1 MALEF
6 KNGMLVVIKRRYA
19 QSVFPQRN
27 VENAA
32 ERAFL
37 IATYTPESFRFSGY
51 YIADP
56 TKTMRVYGVSDVAV
70 LDTKRYLKEVSEK
83 ALPEFFLRLHS
94 ALTEVMHEWTIEDF
108 NGHQM
113 AVMDLLKASTYIVE
127 YVKGKSPNVV

>member
-37 IATYTPESFRFSGY
+37 IVNYTPESFRFSGY
-51 YIADP
+51 FVSDP
-56 TKTMRVYGVSDVAV
+56 TKTLRVYGTSDVGV
-70 LDTKRYLKEVSEK
+70 LDTKQYLKDVSEK
-83 ALPEFFLRLHS
+83 ALPEFFLKLHS
-94 ALTEVMHEWTIEDF
+94 ALNEVMHDWVIEDF

-113 AVMDLLKASTYIVE
+113 SMMDLLKASTYIVE
-127 YVKGKSPNVV
+127 YVKGNSPNVV